1 MRTTGRSDEEGNS
14 WFEVKLREGMTQQ
27 DLASLAQVT
36 RQTIIAIESGR
47 YVPSLILAI
56 RIARALGQTVEE
68 VFELAE

>member
-1 MRTTGRSDEEGNS
+1 MPHRPEGMLRNRMRDLRAA
-14 WFEVKLREGMTQQ
+14 REGMTQQ

-68 VFELAE
+68 VFDLAE